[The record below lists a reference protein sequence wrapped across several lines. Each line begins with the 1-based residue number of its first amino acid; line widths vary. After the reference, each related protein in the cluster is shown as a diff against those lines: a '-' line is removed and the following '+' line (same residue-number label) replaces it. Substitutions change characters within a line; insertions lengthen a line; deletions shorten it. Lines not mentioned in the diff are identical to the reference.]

1 MRKIIFLISALLL
14 SSCNDVNEDKLRIVF
29 LGDSITEAGVY
40 DKEVGVEYNGE
51 LVNPDYTGF
60 ITFLSQSVLEKTELV
75 GKGISGDKV
84 SDLLTRYKKDVI
96 DLDPDIVFIYIGIND
111 VWHKYDFG
119 TGSDIDLYENG
130 LRQIISEIQN
140 IGAKVVLCTPT
151 VIGEN
156 YGDFTLANQY
166 VEHYRD
172 AETMKSM
179 NEDLDEFS
187 DVVRKLASEY
197 ITDLIDL
204 RKIFIDYISEN
215 NPKNSPSGILTYD
228 GVHLND
234 RGNKLIADQMINFI
248 N

>member
-1 MRKIIFLISALLL
+1 MRYLHLLIFILILG
-14 SSCNDVNEDKLRIVF
+14 CNDMNEDELKIVF

-51 LVNPDYTGF
+51 LVYPNYTGF
-60 ITFLSQSVLEKTELV
+60 ITFLSQSTPENTKLI

-96 DLDPDIVFIYIGIND
+96 DLNPDIVFIYIGIND

-140 IGAKVVLCTPT
+140 IGSKVVLCTPT

-166 VEHYRD
+166 VEQYRD
-172 AETMKSM
+172 AKTMESM
-179 NEDLDEFS
+179 NNDLDAFS
-187 DVVRKLASEY
+187 DVVRNLSSEY
-197 ITDLIDL
+197 NTDLLDL
-204 RKIFIDYISEN
+204 RKIFTSYISEN
-215 NPKNSPSGILTYD
+215 NPNNEPSGILTYD

-234 RGNKLIADQMINFI
+234 QGNKLIADKMIKFI